1 MPGRASVSIPGSST
15 ENKLV
20 RATSSGQFSFFTTS
34 FTIIGCYSAAM
45 ASIRSTPRQDGSTAH
60 RVFFRHLGKQTCYT

>member
-1 MPGRASVSIPGSST
+1 
-15 ENKLV
+15 
-20 RATSSGQFSFFTTS
+20 
-34 FTIIGCYSAAM
+34 M